1 MIKMLF
7 KVLFSSRG
15 ASIGLMPATALV
27 DLISYDEGYLPATH
41 AVLATPE
48 VYPPEDEQELMWAR
62 AGKHLAA
69 PAFTG
74 KGRLTRPW

>member
-15 ASIGLMPATALV
+15 AFIGLMPATAVV
-27 DLISYDEGYLPATH
+27 DLIGYLPATR

-62 AGKHLAA
+62 AGNHLAA
-69 PAFTG
+69 PALTG